1 MKWIFTPLLLL
12 TTGILFAQPPSQALK
27 LEDKIDSLMCPI
39 GYAAK
44 GHPYLPFLLAN
55 DQKTVGNQNVS
66 GKVVFIN
73 FWFEGC
79 HPCMAEMDA
88 LNKLF
93 EKMKD
98 NKDFV
103 FITVTW
109 DNTETIK
116 RVTNKFSLSFDIF
129 ATSPA
134 ECERLNFGCGYPT
147 SVILDK
153 KGIVQYRHSGGSTD
167 KKKADQF
174 VLTTLLT
181 EIESLL

>member
-1 MKWIFTPLLLL
+1 MKWMSTTLLVL
-12 TTGILFAQPPSQALK
+12 TTNILFAQSSSQRRT
-27 LEDKIDSLMCPI
+27 LEGKIDSVICPI
-39 GYAAK
+39 GYMAI
-44 GHPYLPFLLAN
+44 GHPYLPFKLTN
-55 DQKTVGNQNVS
+55 DKKTVDNQRID

-98 NKDFV
+98 KKDFV
-103 FITVTW
+103 FITITW
-109 DNTETIK
+109 DNDETIK
-116 RVTNKFSLSFDIF
+116 RVKQKFSLSFDIF
-129 ATSPA
+129 AASPA
-134 ECERLNFGCGYPT
+134 ECQRLNFGCGYPT
-147 SVILDK
+147 SVVLDK
-153 KGIVQYRHSGGSTD
+153 KGIVQYRHSGGSND
-167 KKKADQF
+167 KERADQF

>member
-1 MKWIFTPLLLL
+1 MKWTFTILLLFATL
-12 TTGILFAQPPSQALK
+12 YSFAQPPSQGRSP
-27 LEDKIDSLMCPI
+27 EDKIDSIMCPI

-44 GHPYLPFLLAN
+44 GHSYLPFVLTN
-55 DQKTVGNQNVS
+55 DIKTVDNHIVN

-79 HPCMAEMDA
+79 HPCMTEMDA

-93 EKMKD
+93 QKLKD

-103 FITVTW
+103 FIAVTW
-109 DNTETIK
+109 DNNETIK
-116 RVTNKFSLSFDIF
+116 RVTNKFSLTFDIF

-134 ECERLNFGCGYPT
+134 ECQRLNFGCGYPT
-147 SVILDK
+147 SIILDK

-167 KKKADQF
+167 KEKADQF
-174 VLTTLLT
+174 VLKTLLT